1 MSASPDPEPTAA
13 AGRLTGRITGSPS
26 TLLHEEVLQPQFVY
40 EAEHLLPWYAA
51 AEKVLALEYRRM
63 GLISAGEA
71 AEIGRRLHELSR
83 DRIQADPEGNMS
95 DLAFAL
101 EQHVERGLSAPV
113 TAWHVDRSRNDLQAT
128 AQLLFGRELLLDGA
142 EAVLEFGRAAH
153 RLAVRTADLPMVGQT
168 HLQAAQTITPGFYF
182 AAVSEQVQHTLRRLL
197 ATYDGID
204 RCPLGSGA
212 MTGQELPWDRALM
225 ADLLGFAGPGRHALA
240 GVASR
245 AWVLELAAEISL
257 FGSALSRFTSDLMD
271 WGSGPYGFLELPDEL
286 SGISSAMPQKKN
298 YPILER
304 IRGKS
309 AHLSAYYF
317 DMLLAQ
323 RATPFSNMVEV
334 SKEAGAN
341 LRPMFATLGTTLRL
355 FTVVVDRARFVE
367 DRMREAVD
375 REFTGALTLA
385 NQLTLRES
393 VPWRRAQVI
402 AGRYV
407 LAAHAAGL
415 RPRQTEPDLLR
426 AAAEEQGFTLKEPG
440 ELLAAAF
447 HGDGELH
454 HKTSAGSAHP
464 EAVRALL
471 ADQDAEYERLAAVW
485 AGHRERVAAGLARID
500 EQLGLAD
507 EAPAARERG

>member
-1 MSASPDPEPTAA
+1 MSAPHEPEPGPAA
-13 AGRLTGRITGSPS
+13 ARLTGRIRSTPS
-26 TLLHEEVLQPQFVY
+26 ALLHEEVLEPQFTY

-51 AEKVLALEYRRM
+51 VEKVLALEYRRM
-63 GLISAGEA
+63 GLVSPAEA
-71 AEIGRRLHELSR
+71 AEIGRVLHGLTR
-83 DRIQADPEGNMS
+83 DGIAADPAGNMS

-101 EQHVERGLSAPV
+101 EQHVERGLGHPV

-128 AQLLFGRELLLDGA
+128 AQLLFGRGLLLDAAAALLDFGL
-142 EAVLEFGRAAH
+142 AVH
-153 RLAVRTADLPMVGQT
+153 RLAERGTDLPMVGQT
-168 HLQAAQTITPGFYF
+168 HLQAAQTMTPGFYF

-197 ATYDGID
+197 ATYDGINLS
-204 RCPLGSGA
+204 PLGSGA
-212 MTGQELPWDRALM
+212 MTGQELDWDRALM
-225 ADLLGFAGPGRHALA
+225 AELLGFAAPGRHALA

-245 AWVLELAAEISL
+245 AWVLELAAEVSL

-271 WGSGPYGFLELPDEL
+271 WGSGPYGFIELPDEL

-355 FTVVVDRARFVE
+355 FTVVVERMGFAE
-367 DRMREAVD
+367 ERMREAAE
-375 REFTGALTLA
+375 REFLGGLTLA
-385 NQLTLRES
+385 NELTLRES

-415 RPRQTEPDLLR
+415 RPRQTSPDLLS
-426 AAAEEQGFTLKEPG
+426 AAAGEQGVTLRAPA

-447 HGDGELH
+447 DGAGELYR
-454 HKTSAGSAHP
+454 KTTAGSANP
-464 EAVRALL
+464 ESVRALL
-471 ADQDAEYERLAAVW
+471 AEQHTEYERLAGAW
-485 AGHRERVAAGLARID
+485 TGHRARVDAGLARID
-500 EQLGLAD
+500 ELLGLS
-507 EAPAARERG
+507 APGSPA